1 MSFQEEYHLQVSV
14 MTWIKI
20 QYPNILV
27 TIAPS
32 GVKLSIGVA
41 MKMKRMGYSLGTPD
55 IMIFEARKGKH
66 GLFIELKTRT
76 GKVSPE
82 QKEWHQKLK
91 ERNYEVEV
99 CWSFEE
105 AICTIENYLK

>member
-1 MSFQEEYHLQVSV
+1 MSFQEEYRLQCAV
-14 MTWIKI
+14 MFWIKT
-20 QYPNILV
+20 QYPEALV
-27 TIAPS
+27 TIAPN
-32 GVKLSIGVA
+32 GMKLNIGQAVKL
-41 MKMKRMGYSLGTPD
+41 KRMGYSKGTPD
-55 IMIFEARKGKH
+55 ICIFEARKGKH